1 MQRRMTALFGA
12 VVVALAACGGG
23 PDASSNQT
31 EAPAAQA
38 EAPAVD
44 HSAMTM
50 DLPEGV
56 TQEMVTAGKAIFE
69 GAGLCATCH
78 GADGTGTAL
87 APNLTDAEWLNIP
100 AKSMDAIIATVTTG
114 VAAPQQHPSP
124 MPAKGGSN
132 LTDQQIREVAAYVF
146 TLSH

>member
-12 VVVALAACGGG
+12 VVVALGACGGG
-23 PDASSNQT
+23 SDASANE

-38 EAPAVD
+38 EAPPAE
-44 HSAMTM
+44 HAAMAM

-114 VAAPQQHPSP
+114 VATPKQHPSP
-124 MPAKGGSN
+124 MPPKGGSN
-132 LTDQQIREVAAYVF
+132 LTDQQIRDVAAYVF